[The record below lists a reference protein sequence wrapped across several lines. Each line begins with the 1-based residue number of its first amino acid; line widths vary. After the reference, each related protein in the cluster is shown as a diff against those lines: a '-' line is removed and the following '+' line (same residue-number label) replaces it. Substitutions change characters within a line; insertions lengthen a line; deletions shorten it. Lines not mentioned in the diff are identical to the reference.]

1 MGLMKCVPGVLT
13 SDVQDFSYISMLEV
27 VGSVR
32 LSCRIH
38 IEEGLV
44 VVAVSNVYVVRF
56 PSSTSVLVS

>member
-1 MGLMKCVPGVLT
+1 
-13 SDVQDFSYISMLEV
+13 MLEV

-56 PSSTSVLVS
+56 LSSTSVLVS